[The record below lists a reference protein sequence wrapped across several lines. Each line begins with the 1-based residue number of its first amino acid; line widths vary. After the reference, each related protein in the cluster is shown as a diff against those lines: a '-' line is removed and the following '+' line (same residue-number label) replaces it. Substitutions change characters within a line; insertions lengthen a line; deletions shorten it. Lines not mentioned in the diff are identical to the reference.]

1 MLFLQCY
8 FYSAIF
14 TVLFFTV
21 LFFIILFIF
30 LLKPTL
36 LFIFISM
43 TKIAIVM
50 KSNKPLVNI
59 DDENLDVNTLTAVL
73 NSNVI
78 DISNFF
84 YYQISNDESI
94 QNVVQNV
101 IYRLDHDV
109 THLIYLGEN
118 MVLDNLVI
126 STQSDDALYINNENI
141 DKSKIAIFYL
151 SKNADKNM
159 SNIGHIEI
167 NEDLTKCCLESDS
180 IEVLCKKIIGSKID
194 FTECLQKIR
203 EKCIIHNIDTFS
215 PTNIIT
221 NHKPSIFI
229 GTPCF
234 GAQVSCNFTRSLIAT
249 IELLKSQHINVIV
262 HFLPNQIVTR
272 ARNLLADYFLK
283 SHCSHLLFI
292 DADIEWKPE
301 DVVKLIRHDKELG
314 VGLYANKAYVGIK
327 KDPNLFKNIQYSSTF
342 FDNGHTMT
350 PNNLLEIKHGA
361 TGFMLIKR
369 CVFDTIREKTD
380 EFLYSNVKM
389 NDYFPCKV
397 VDNDYLTEDYAFCQ
411 MWRETGG
418 KVWADMSICL
428 NHEGWHSYPGN
439 PLATYSVD
447 QKSVSSTKN

>member
-1 MLFLQCY
+1 MLNLQC
-8 FYSAIF
+8 SI
-14 TVLFFTV
+14 
-21 LFFIILFIF
+21 
-30 LLKPTL
+30 LLKNYLIIITKL
-36 LFIFISM
+36 TRGM
-43 TKIAIVM
+43 AKIAMVM
-50 KSNKPLVNI
+50 KSTNCIYPIN
-59 DDENLDVNTLTAVL
+59 DDNLNCASIIAIINSHTLG
-73 NSNVI
+73 N
-78 DISNFF
+78 SNFF
-84 YYQISNDESI
+84 YYKNNTHSISNVLCDAIQKLDNSFTHLLFVTENMMLSNLQINTDTNIGLFMDSESI
-94 QNVVQNV
+94 DECSICFLKLTPNVKAN
-101 IYRLDHDV
+101 
-109 THLIYLGEN
+109 
-118 MVLDNLVI
+118 I
-126 STQSDDALYINNENI
+126 SDMGQ
-141 DKSKIAIFYL
+141 
-151 SKNADKNM
+151 
-159 SNIGHIEI
+159 IEI
-167 NEDLTKCCLESDS
+167 NYDLAKCCVKYSNDISSLNS
-180 IEVLCKKIIGSKID
+180 LLKKIIEMNINYTNEYNSIYKNSLHI
-194 FTECLQKIR
+194 
-203 EKCIIHNIDTFS
+203 IDTVTS
-215 PTNIIT
+215 NPVL
-221 NHKPSIFI
+221 FI
-229 GTPCF
+229 GTPCY

-301 DVVKLIRHDKELG
+301 DVLKLIRHDKELG

-342 FDNGHTMT
+342 FDNGHTMS

-369 CVFDTIREKTD
+369 CVFDTVREKTD